1 LEPCARIRHLDSRRI
16 LRAGDGFVRLK
27 KVWTKP
33 VVRHLDPDEPGEM
46 TPRKR
51 RAIQILKT
59 KAKKSIAADD

>member
-1 LEPCARIRHLDSRRI
+1 MH
-16 LRAGDGFVRLK
+16 LK